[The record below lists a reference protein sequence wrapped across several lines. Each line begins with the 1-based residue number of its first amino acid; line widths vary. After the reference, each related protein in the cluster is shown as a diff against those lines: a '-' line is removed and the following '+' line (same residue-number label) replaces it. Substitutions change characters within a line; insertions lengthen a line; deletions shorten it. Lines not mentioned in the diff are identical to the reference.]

1 MNSRE
6 NLVIAAERSMN
17 CWEEV
22 GKTSIRLMSRAIEF
36 HARKPKIKKVPK
48 EGNAMKKKIYK
59 FMMLMWVVALAL
71 TACGAPQ
78 TVQTPPPV
86 VPVSVK
92 PDGIIAEGKLK
103 PEQAANLSFQVRG
116 MVQEVKVKIG
126 DQVNKGDV
134 LARLANASEAEA
146 QLASANLEMISA
158 QQALNQLLDTSGAD
172 LAQVV
177 IDLKDAVEAYDKADD
192 YLNYLLDSKKVP
204 QTDTRVYLVQTWKGY
219 EYRYK
224 TKNFKGPAPD
234 DWIIEAEND
243 LALKK
248 ANLEELQS
256 TYERMKDGADK
267 DQLALQE
274 ARLEN
279 ARAQVAAAESNLSN
293 YVLTAPFDGVVADV
307 AAEVGQQA
315 GAEARAVSVI
325 NTSSWVIETT
335 DITELEVVDVAVGQN
350 VTFTAD
356 ALSDITM
363 NGVVTEISQSSFVEN
378 GDVIYTVRIAA
389 NNVDPRLKWGMTVE
403 VTFEPLETN

>member
-1 MNSRE
+1 
-6 NLVIAAERSMN
+6 
-17 CWEEV
+17 
-22 GKTSIRLMSRAIEF
+22 
-36 HARKPKIKKVPK
+36 
-48 EGNAMKKKIYK
+48 MKKNYK
-59 FMMLMWVVALAL
+59 FMMLIWVFVLAL
-71 TACGAPQ
+71 PACGGQQ

-86 VPVSVK
+86 APVSVK

-103 PEQAANLSFQVRG
+103 PGQAANLSFQARG
-116 MVQEVKVKIG
+116 MVEEVTVKIG
-126 DQVNKGDV
+126 DQVNKGEV

-158 QQALNQLLDTSGAD
+158 QQALNELLDTSGAE

-177 IDLKDAVEAYDKADD
+177 IDLKEAVEAYDKADD
-192 YLNYLLDSKKVP
+192 YLKYLQDSKKVP
-204 QTDTRVYLVQTWKGY
+204 QTETRTFLVQTSRGY
-219 EYRYK
+219 EYRTN
-224 TKNFKGPAPD
+224 TKHFKGPAPE

-279 ARAQVAAAESNLSN
+279 ARAQAAAAESNLSN

-307 AAEVGQQA
+307 AAEVGQQV
-315 GAEARAVSVI
+315 GAESRAVSIV

-335 DITELEVVDVAVGQN
+335 DITELEVVNVAVGQN
-350 VTFTAD
+350 VSFTAD
-356 ALSDITM
+356 ALSDVTM
-363 NGVVTEISQSSFVEN
+363 DGVVTEISQSSFVEN

-389 NNVDPRLKWGMTVE
+389 NDVDPRLKWGMTVE

>member
-1 MNSRE
+1 M
-6 NLVIAAERSMN
+6 
-17 CWEEV
+17 
-22 GKTSIRLMSRAIEF
+22 
-36 HARKPKIKKVPK
+36 
-48 EGNAMKKKIYK
+48 MKKNYK
-59 FMMLMWVVALAL
+59 FMMLMWLVILTL

-92 PDGIIAEGKLK
+92 PDGIIAEGILK

-116 MVQEVKVKIG
+116 MVEEVKVKIG

-146 QLASANLEMISA
+146 QLASANLEMIGA

-224 TKNFKGPAPD
+224 TKNFKGPAPE

-256 TYERMKDGADK
+256 TYDRMKDGADK

-315 GAEARAVSVI
+315 GAESRAVSVI

-356 ALSDITM
+356 ALSDVTM
-363 NGVVTEISQSSFVEN
+363 DGVVTEISQSSFVEN

-389 NNVDPRLKWGMTVE
+389 NDVDPRLKWGMTVE
-403 VTFEPLETN
+403 ITFEPLGTN

>member
-1 MNSRE
+1 M
-6 NLVIAAERSMN
+6 
-17 CWEEV
+17 
-22 GKTSIRLMSRAIEF
+22 
-36 HARKPKIKKVPK
+36 
-48 EGNAMKKKIYK
+48 MKKNYK
-59 FMMLMWVVALAL
+59 FMMLIWVFVLAL
-71 TACGAPQ
+71 PACGGQQ

-86 VPVSVK
+86 APVSVK

-103 PEQAANLSFQVRG
+103 PGQAANLSFQARG
-116 MVQEVKVKIG
+116 MVEEVTVKIG
-126 DQVNKGDV
+126 DQVNKGEV

-158 QQALNQLLDTSGAD
+158 QQALNELLDTSGAE

-177 IDLKDAVEAYDKADD
+177 IDLKEAVEAYDKADD
-192 YLNYLLDSKKVP
+192 YLKYLQDSKKVP
-204 QTDTRVYLVQTWKGY
+204 QTETRTFLVQTSRGY
-219 EYRYK
+219 EYRTN
-224 TKNFKGPAPD
+224 TKHFKGPAPE

-279 ARAQVAAAESNLSN
+279 ARAQAAAAESNLSN

-307 AAEVGQQA
+307 AAEVGQQV
-315 GAEARAVSVI
+315 GAESRAVSIV

-335 DITELEVVDVAVGQN
+335 DITELEVVNVAVGQN
-350 VTFTAD
+350 VSFTAD
-356 ALSDITM
+356 ALSDVTM
-363 NGVVTEISQSSFVEN
+363 DGVVTEISQSSFVEN

-389 NNVDPRLKWGMTVE
+389 NDVDPRLKWGMTVE

>member
-1 MNSRE
+1 
-6 NLVIAAERSMN
+6 
-17 CWEEV
+17 
-22 GKTSIRLMSRAIEF
+22 
-36 HARKPKIKKVPK
+36 
-48 EGNAMKKKIYK
+48 MKKKLYK
-59 FMMLMWVVALAL
+59 LIMLLGVIALAL
-71 TACGAPQ
+71 TACGGGQ
-78 TVQTPPPV
+78 TVQTPSPV
-86 VPVSVK
+86 APVSVK

-103 PEQAANLSFQVRG
+103 PGQAANLSFQARG
-116 MVQEVKVKIG
+116 MVEEVTVKIG
-126 DQVNKGDV
+126 DQVKKGEV

-158 QQALNQLLDTSGAD
+158 QQALNELLDTSGAD

-177 IDLKDAVEAYDKADD
+177 IDLKEAVEAYDKADD
-192 YLNYLLDSKKVP
+192 YLKYLQDSRKVP
-204 QTDTRVYLVQTWKGY
+204 QTETRTFLVQTSRGY
-219 EYRYK
+219 EYRTN
-224 TKNFKGPAPD
+224 TKHFKGPAPE

-279 ARAQVAAAESNLSN
+279 ARAQAAAAESNLSN
-293 YVLTAPFDGVVADV
+293 YVLTAPFDGVIADV
-307 AAEVGQQA
+307 AAEIGEQV
-315 GAEARAVSVI
+315 GAESRAVSIV

-335 DITELEVVDVAVGQN
+335 DITELEVVNVAVGQN
-350 VTFTAD
+350 VSFTAD
-356 ALSDITM
+356 ALSDVTM
-363 NGVVTEISQSSFVEN
+363 DGVVTEVSQSSFVEN

-389 NNVDPRLKWGMTVE
+389 NDVDPRLKWGMTVE

>member
-1 MNSRE
+1 M
-6 NLVIAAERSMN
+6 
-17 CWEEV
+17 
-22 GKTSIRLMSRAIEF
+22 
-36 HARKPKIKKVPK
+36 
-48 EGNAMKKKIYK
+48 MKKNYK
-59 FMMLMWVVALAL
+59 FMMLMWLVILTL
-71 TACGAPQ
+71 TACGGQPMS
-78 TVQTPPPV
+78 QTPLPV
-86 VPVSVK
+86 APVSVK

-103 PEQAANLSFQVRG
+103 PEKAANLSFQARG
-116 MVQEVKVKIG
+116 MVEELTVKIG
-126 DQVNKGDV
+126 DQVNKGEV

-158 QQALNQLLDTSGAD
+158 QQALNELLDTSGAE

-177 IDLKDAVEAYDKADD
+177 IDLKEAVEAYDKADD
-192 YLNYLLDSKKVP
+192 YLKYLLDSKKVP
-204 QTDTRVYLVQTWKGY
+204 QTETRTFLVQTSRGY
-219 EYRYK
+219 EYRTN
-224 TKNFKGPAPD
+224 TKHFKGPAPE

-267 DQLALQE
+267 DQLALLE

-279 ARAQVAAAESNLSN
+279 ARAQATAAESNLSN

-307 AAEVGQQA
+307 AAEIGEQV
-315 GAEARAVSVI
+315 GAESRAVSIV

-335 DITELEVVDVAVGQN
+335 DITELEVVNVAVGQH
-350 VTFTAD
+350 VSFTAD
-356 ALSDITM
+356 ALSDVTM
-363 NGVVTEISQSSFVEN
+363 DGVVTEISQSSFVEN

-389 NNVDPRLKWGMTVE
+389 NDVDPRLKWGMTVE

>member
-1 MNSRE
+1 M
-6 NLVIAAERSMN
+6 
-17 CWEEV
+17 
-22 GKTSIRLMSRAIEF
+22 
-36 HARKPKIKKVPK
+36 
-48 EGNAMKKKIYK
+48 MKKNYK
-59 FMMLMWVVALAL
+59 FMMLIWLVILTLA
-71 TACGAPQ
+71 ACGSPQ

-86 VPVSVK
+86 APVSVK

-116 MVQEVKVKIG
+116 MVEEVNVKIG
-126 DQVNKGDV
+126 DQVNKGEV

-158 QQALNQLLDTSGAD
+158 QQALNELLDTSGAE

-177 IDLKDAVEAYDKADD
+177 IDLKEAVEAYDKADD
-192 YLNYLLDSKKVP
+192 YLKYLLDSKKIP
-204 QTDTRVYLVQTWKGY
+204 QTETRTFLVQTSRGY
-219 EYRYK
+219 EYRTN
-224 TKNFKGPAPD
+224 TKHFKGPAPE

-267 DQLALQE
+267 DQLALLE

-279 ARAQVAAAESNLSN
+279 ARAQAAAAESNLSN
-293 YVLTAPFDGVVADV
+293 YVLTAPFDGVIADV
-307 AAEVGQQA
+307 AAEVGQQV
-315 GAEARAVSVI
+315 GAESRAVSIV

-335 DITELEVVDVAVGQN
+335 DITELEVVNAAVGQN
-350 VTFTAD
+350 VSFTAD
-356 ALSDITM
+356 ALSDVTM
-363 NGVVTEISQSSFVEN
+363 DGVVIEISQSSFVEN

-389 NNVDPRLKWGMTVE
+389 NDVDPRLKWGMTVE